1 MTTAYTSLLGLALPV
16 TGELAGT
23 WGDVVNNS
31 ITSLL
36 DTAVAGTTTLSTD
49 ADVTLTTTTGASNQA
64 RQAILLCS
72 GARTGIKNIT
82 APGSSKSYIV
92 INATTGGYAVVV
104 RGAGPTT
111 GVTVANGEKCVVA
124 WNGSD
129 FVKTGSSIADLSLVT
144 NTLGVAN
151 GGTGSTSLTA
161 NNVLLGNGTSALQTV
176 APGTA
181 NNILY
186 SNGTTWVAGPI
197 PSTGAVTS
205 FSAGTTGLTPNT
217 TSTGNITLAG
227 TLGVANGGTGQTTYT
242 DGQLLI
248 GNTAGNTLAKA
259 TLTPGTGISITNGAG
274 SITITNTASGTPT
287 LNVVTATTQTAVAG
301 NHYVLTN
308 VAATT
313 VTLPASPT
321 AGDVVWVTVGNGLTT
336 NVVARN
342 GNKIQ
347 SLSEDLT
354 LNSAY
359 AAVQMRYIN
368 STIGWT
374 FV

>member
-16 TGELAGT
+16 TGELSGT

-49 ADVTLTTTTGASNQA
+49 ADVTLTTTTGAGNQA

-72 GARTGIKNIT
+72 SARTAIRNIT
-82 APGSSKSYIV
+82 APASSKAYIV
-92 INATTGGYAVVV
+92 INATTGGYAVVI
-104 RGAGPTT
+104 RGVGPTT
-111 GVTVANGEKCVVA
+111 GVTVSNGEKCVVA

-181 NNILY
+181 NNVLY

-197 PSTGAVTS
+197 PSSSAVTS
-205 FSAGTTGLTPNT
+205 FSAGTTGLTPSS

-242 DGQLLI
+242 NGQLLI
-248 GNTAGNTLAKA
+248 GNTTGNTLAKS
-259 TLTPGTGISITNGAG
+259 TLTAGLGITITNGSG
-274 SITITNTASGTPT
+274 SITI
-287 LNVVTATTQTAVAG
+287 
-301 NHYVLTN
+301 
-308 VAATT
+308 AATST
-313 VTLPASPT
+313 GGAQ
-321 AGDVVWVTVGNGLTT
+321 D
-336 NVVARN
+336 
-342 GNKIQ
+342 
-347 SLSEDLT
+347 
-354 LNSAY
+354 
-359 AAVQMRYIN
+359 YIVM
-368 STIGWT
+368 SYGII
-374 FV
+374 